1 VRLTPAQY
9 QTLLLAA
16 FMAAASA
23 SLIGAPYPREQLLQH
38 GPTCLG
44 LISLV
49 VATRSLVLS
58 SLSFALV
65 IGFLSLH
72 VLGARYIYTYVPY
85 DQWSSSLLGVTL
97 SDLCGFSRNH
107 YDRLVHFAFGAL
119 ITVPIFE
126 VVSRLARPPLWF
138 AYVLAMSLN
147 MAGSLLYEIGEA
159 VLALLF
165 APDWAERYLGQQG
178 DLWDAHRD
186 MGFATAGAVIAVL
199 CMEVARRVRR
209 ARQGRAA
216 EPCGPAAG
224 PGRVVGRSDR

>member
-1 VRLTPAQY
+1 MTPNHSRRSVRVNRTQY

-16 FMAAASA
+16 FIAAASA

-49 VATRSLVLS
+49 VVTRLFVLS
-58 SLSFALV
+58 PLSFTLV

-85 DQWSSSLLGVTL
+85 DQWSSSLFDISI

-107 YDRLVHFAFGAL
+107 YDRLVHFAFGVL
-119 ITVPIFE
+119 ITIPLCE
-126 VVSRLARPPLWF
+126 VVLRLARPPLWF
-138 AYVLAMSLN
+138 GYVLAISLN
-147 MAGSLLYEIGEA
+147 MAGSLLYELGEA
-159 VLALLF
+159 GLALLF

-186 MGFATAGAVIAVL
+186 MGIATAGAVIAVA
-199 CMEVARRVRR
+199 CMEVARRLRR

-216 EPCGPAAG
+216 
-224 PGRVVGRSDR
+224 